1 MLWCFGILLAQ
12 EAFKKGLLYTFNCI
26 AGQMNRTYQ
35 SGITLISDAGTGATI
50 FFCFMFFVVAWLM
63 AEAVIKRQ
71 DGAMFFVCGFS
82 CGDMLTA

>member
-1 MLWCFGILLAQ
+1 MCGLHLYLNTGLWPDIAFFVFLFSIMLWCFGILLAQ

-50 FFCFMFFVVAWLM
+50 FFCLCFLWLP
-63 AEAVIKRQ
+63 
-71 DGAMFFVCGFS
+71 G
-82 CGDMLTA
+82 

>member
-1 MLWCFGILLAQ
+1 MCGLHLYLNTGLWLDIAFFVLLFSIMLWCFGILLAQ

-50 FFCFMFFVVAWLM
+50 FLVLCFCGCLV
-63 AEAVIKRQ
+63 
-71 DGAMFFVCGFS
+71 DG
-82 CGDMLTA
+82 